1 MPKNNKM
8 RGYLKL
14 EKETR
19 EEKEE
24 QPVMTE
30 NATESNKQ
38 QEIQEEKAVEEKPG
52 LTMEEAGGIEPLFN
66 AYLRKE
72 KVQFPPWLIETK
84 KGVEILPQKLF
95 AYIKKKQPTLSIKL
109 GNSKGIVL
117 YRYKDGKYIRWTE
130 SDCKSYIKSF
140 LPLEIRK
147 PSDWER
153 VYKEFMTER
162 ADTDESELNADETI
176 INFENGIL
184 NITTGEITQHTPEH
198 KSTIQIPCKYKPN
211 LQLAK
216 APYFNKFLIDIT
228 GGDADDIQTILEV
241 IGGII
246 SNIPIEKFK
255 KAIILK
261 GKGNTG
267 KSVLR
272 ETIIR
277 IIGDENNFTVDIA
290 SLNSRFGG
298 AGIEGKRLIRKSEI

>member
-14 EKETR
+14 EKETI
-19 EEKEE
+19 ENKEE
-24 QPVMTE
+24 QTVMTE
-30 NATESNKQ
+30 NIAESNNQ
-38 QEIQEEKAVEEKPG
+38 QEMQEEKIEEKPG
-52 LTMEEAGGIEPLFN
+52 LTMEEVGGIEPLYD
-66 AYLRKE
+66 AYIRKE

-84 KGVEILPQKLF
+84 KGIEILPQRLF

-109 GNSKGIVL
+109 GNSKGIIL
-117 YRYKDGKYIRWTE
+117 YRYEKGKYIRWTE

-140 LPLEIRK
+140 LPIDIRK

-153 VYKEFMTER
+153 IYKEFMTER
-162 ADTDESELNADETI
+162 ADTEESQLNSNMQI
-176 INFENGIL
+176 INFQNGIL
-184 NITTGEITQHTPEH
+184 DITTGEILPHSPEH
-198 KSTIQIPCKYKPN
+198 KSTIQIPCKYTPN

-228 GGDADDIQTILEV
+228 GGNADDMCTILEV

-246 SNIPIEKFK
+246 SNVPISEFK
-255 KAIILK
+255 KMIILK

-272 ETIIR
+272 ETIIHL
-277 IIGDENNFTVDIA
+277 IGDENNFTVDI
-290 SLNSRFGG
+290 SNLNSRFGA
-298 AGIEGKRLIRKSEI
+298 AGIEGKRLIRKSET